1 MKSNFPYIAFA
12 KILKKG
18 REKMVYDT
26 MQGCSPTLY
35 DALYSMED
43 SESFELKMELYEL
56 EWIEYHW
63 KLVIEKLNKK
73 KLLDTE
79 KRELL
84 SIFATWLKDLFSLD
98 DNSTAFDVL
107 IIEEKMNIL
116 KSMISLNNE
125 WEQNI
130 KKMKVS
136 FEKSKRQLEMRI
148 KAIERGI

>member
-1 MKSNFPYIAFA
+1 MKSVFPYIAFM
-12 KILKKG
+12 KILEKG

-26 MQGCSPTLY
+26 MQSCSPTLY

-84 SIFATWLKDLFSLD
+84 SIFAAWLKDLFSLD

-116 KSMISLNNE
+116 KSMISLNSE
-125 WEQNI
+125 WERNI

-136 FEKSKRQLEMRI
+136 FEKSKRQLDMRI
-148 KAIERGI
+148 KEIERSI